1 MLNLF
6 FDTIEY
12 SFVTQELRKKNWK
25 AMEAVNDAEKNA
37 QAQIN
42 KALEAAK
49 VPRPSAK
56 HLLTILTTSS

>member
-1 MLNLF
+1 
-6 FDTIEY
+6 
-12 SFVTQELRKKNWK
+12 
-25 AMEAVNDAEKNA
+25 MEAVNDAEKNA

-56 HLLTILTTSS
+56 HLLTLLTTSSWFTTCLQHSPIQS

>member
-1 MLNLF
+1 MILELYHFN
-6 FDTIEY
+6 TIQC

-25 AMEAVNDAEKNA
+25 AMEALNDAEKNA

-49 VPRPSAK
+49 VFKPSA
-56 HLLTILTTSS
+56 T